1 LKYGF
6 VSWKEIEEEMDSLG
20 SIYVGAS
27 SCFAGVIG
35 KIDLEISEGL
45 LMPRRGDVMM
55 SGVLMW
61 HSNSSIAYNYSE
73 TWCN

>member
-6 VSWKEIEEEMDSLG
+6 VSWKEIEEEMGRLG

-45 LMPRRGDVMM
+45 TPRRGDVMM

-61 HSNSSIAYNYSE
+61 LSNSSIAYNYSE